1 MTVFTIQEL
10 IISGIYLWEASRFL
24 RIAWEGQT
32 RNIMYELLVVNIALI
47 ILDAALLSVEY
58 ENLYE
63 IETTLKG
70 MVYSIKLKLELGV
83 LSKLVKLVTDR
94 RESYRIGNPEQDFD
108 VRMCTSRQVA
118 KNTFESPSA
127 TPPSD
132 CHGDDASS
140 AHKDREIKHI
150 DFGALNGGAPLTGP
164 VDGDP
169 TAGLS
174 MPRLIHRASSRRS
187 SITELYPGKLG

>member
-1 MTVFTIQEL
+1 MTAFTIQEL
-10 IISGIYLWEASRFL
+10 IISGIYLWEASNFL
-24 RIAWEGQT
+24 RVAWEGQT
-32 RNIMYELLVVNIALI
+32 RKLMWELLFVNIALI

-58 ENLYE
+58 VDLYE

-94 RESYRIGNPEQDFD
+94 RESYKIVNPEQAFD
-108 VRMCTSRQVA
+108 IRRCASAQVA
-118 KNTFESPSA
+118 KHTLDSPGS

-132 CHGDDASS
+132 CHVDDASS
-140 AHKDREIKHI
+140 AHKDREVKHI

-164 VDGDP
+164 SVECN
-169 TAGLS
+169 AHVNVV
-174 MPRLIHRASSRRS
+174 MPQMARRPSRRS
-187 SITELYPGKLG
+187 SICDLYPGKLG